1 MKKLIITG
9 PESSGKTTLFNQ
21 LTSFYNITGVD
32 EYAREYIA
40 NLKRVY
46 NYQDILEIAKV
57 QFTNELKIYNSNQ
70 NFFISDTDLL
80 TLEIWCEIK
89 YKKCHSFISDNLR
102 KHLPNIYLSVLSSV

>member
-40 NLKRVY
+40 NLKR
-46 NYQDILEIAKV
+46 DPTI
-57 QFTNELKIYNSNQ
+57 TKIYLKLLKFNLLMNSK
-70 NFFISDTDLL
+70 FITVTRIFLFP
-80 TLEIWCEIK
+80 IQ
-89 YKKCHSFISDNLR
+89 
-102 KHLPNIYLSVLSSV
+102 IY